1 MYENAKN
8 GIGKVFTSQILAIL
22 AVLCALVAGLF
33 AAVTLTAVD
42 ENLTGATFGGSVGL
56 ALFTL
61 ASAVLLVIA
70 FILEMVGLNVAG
82 RDEPLFK
89 KAFIVSVVG
98 LIISIVLGA
107 LASLTTISWIIDLK
121 DICNFFIGLIIV
133 HHVLYGVANIC
144 PSLSDKAMSVWKVYM
159 ATIIIAVVVNIV
171 SIVMALL
178 KLYTGSAVLLIVFTL
193 LDAVLQIVAYV
204 MFVSFLAKAK
214 KEII

>member
-1 MYENAKN
+1 
-8 GIGKVFTSQILAIL
+8 
-22 AVLCALVAGLF
+22 
-33 AAVTLTAVD
+33 
-42 ENLTGATFGGSVGL
+42 
-56 ALFTL
+56 
-61 ASAVLLVIA
+61 
-70 FILEMVGLNVAG
+70 MVGLNVAG

-121 DICNFFIGLIIV
+121 DICNFCIGLIIV

>member
-22 AVLCALVAGLF
+22 AVICALVAGIF
-33 AAVTLTAVD
+33 YAITVTAEN
-42 ENLTGATFGGSVGL
+42 ENLTGATFGGSTGL
-56 ALFTL
+56 AIFTL
-61 ASAVLLVIA
+61 ASAVFLVIA

-133 HHVLYGVANIC
+133 HHVLYGIANIC
-144 PSLSDKAMSVWKVYM
+144 PSISDKAANVWKVYM
-159 ATIIIAVVVNIV
+159 ATIIIALIVNVVSV
-171 SIVMALL
+171 VMALL
-178 KLYTGSAVLLIVFTL
+178 QLYTGSAVLLIVFTIV
-193 LDAVLQIVAYV
+193 DTILQIVAYV
-204 MFVSFLAKAK
+204 MFVGFLAKAK
-214 KEII
+214 KEIR

>member
-22 AVLCALVAGLF
+22 AVICALVAGMF

-56 ALFTL
+56 AIFTL
-61 ASAVLLVIA
+61 ASAVFLVIA
-70 FILEMVGLNVAG
+70 FILEMVGLNIAG

-107 LASLTTISWIIDLK
+107 LASLTTISWIIDIK
-121 DICNFFIGLIIV
+121 DICNFCIGLIIV

-178 KLYTGSAVLLIVFTL
+178 QLYTGSAVLLIVFTL

-214 KEII
+214 KENI

>member
-8 GIGKVFTSQILAIL
+8 GIGKVFASQILAIL

-42 ENLTGATFGGSVGL
+42 DNLTGATFGGSVGL

-144 PSLSDKAMSVWKVYM
+144 PSISDKAMSVWKVYM

-214 KEII
+214 KEIV

>member
-22 AVLCALVAGLF
+22 AVICALVAGIF
-33 AAVTLTAVD
+33 GAVTLTAVN
-42 ENLTGATFGGSVGL
+42 ESLTGATFGGSVGL

-70 FILEMVGLNVAG
+70 YILEMVGLNIAG

-89 KAFIVSVVG
+89 KAFVVSVVG

-121 DICNFFIGLIIV
+121 DICNFCIGLIIV
-133 HHVLYGVANIC
+133 HNVLYGVANIC

-178 KLYTGSAVLLIVFTL
+178 KLYTGSAVLLIAFTVFDTI
-193 LDAVLQIVAYV
+193 LQIVAYV
-204 MFVSFLAKAK
+204 MFVGFLAKAK
-214 KEII
+214 KEIR